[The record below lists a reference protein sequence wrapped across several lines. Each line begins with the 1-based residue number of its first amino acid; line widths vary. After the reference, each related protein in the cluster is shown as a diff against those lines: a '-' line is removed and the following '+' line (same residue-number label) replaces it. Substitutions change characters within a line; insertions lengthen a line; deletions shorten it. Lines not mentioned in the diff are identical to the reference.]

1 MPNLLTLTFPHTLNV
16 SVQPTDIMYTSLAI
30 NTQSGINHPTAN
42 ADTKPFAIGE
52 VTKVLFDDRQV
63 IIDRDLYESVWNLPT
78 DTPPGMGFTLTNQH
92 YLFFSKDR
100 RTNMSGI
107 LGYYSLVEYRNY
119 SSKEAEI
126 FATSSEFSSSSK

>member
-16 SVQPTDIMYTSLAI
+16 SVQPTDIMYTCLVVD
-30 NTQSGINHPTAN
+30 TQAGVNHPTAN
-42 ADTKPFAIGE
+42 TNTKPFAIGE
-52 VTKVLFDDRQV
+52 VTEVDFDDDFV
-63 IIDRDLYESVWNLPT
+63 VIDRDGYEDVWDL
-78 DTPPGMGFTLTNQH
+78 PPGGMGLELTNQH